1 MKARVDE
8 LLANVLRSFRGVF
21 VVVGAFSLVMNLLL
35 LMPTLYMLQIYDRV
49 LPSRSEAT
57 LFVLSLVMLGAY
69 ALEAALEVIRS
80 RVMVRAGSALDLRL
94 GQPVFDAA
102 FRAYLRARQGSPEQ
116 AFGDLLNLRQFLA
129 GKGLL
134 AFFDAPWVPIYVL
147 AAFLLGF
154 WLGVFALVS
163 VVLSLILAWLNE
175 RLTAPLLTEASRLSM
190 AASQHAGASL
200 RNAEVIEALGMLGRL
215 RQRWQSRQGGVLT
228 LQARASDRAAL
239 LAGAGRFLRLSSQS
253 GILGLGAL
261 MVLEQQLT
269 PGGMFAASILLGRAL
284 APVDLVM
291 ATWRGTVS
299 ARGSHARLRALL
311 GAFPPVPRRMSL
323 PRPAGR
329 VVAENLTVAPP
340 GSPRPVLKGLSFAVE
355 PGMLVAV
362 LGASAAGKS
371 SLARALMGV
380 WASQGGTLR
389 LDEAELT
396 QWNREELGQWLGYLP
411 QDVELFE
418 GTVAENIARFVEG
431 DEGLVLEAARRAGAH
446 EMILRLP
453 AGYETQI
460 GEGGV
465 VLSAGQRQRVGLA
478 RALYGDPALIVLD
491 EPNSSLD
498 EAGDRALLEALKEMK
513 QSRRTVFVITH
524 RLNLLSQADQVMILA
539 DGKLQ
544 AFGARDVILPPW
556 RHAGRTSR
564 GGRTSSPGAE
574 GA

>member
-1 MKARVDE
+1 MRRRPDE
-8 LLANVLRSFRGVF
+8 LLASVLRSFRGVF
-21 VVVGAFSLVMNLLL
+21 LVVGGFSLVMNLLL

-49 LPSRSEAT
+49 LPSRSEST
-57 LFVLSLVMLGAY
+57 LLMLSLVMLGAY

-80 RVMVRAGSALDLRL
+80 QAMVRAGSALDLRL
-94 GQPVFDAA
+94 GPPVFDAA
-102 FRAYLRARQGSPEQ
+102 FRGYLRARQGSPEQ

-163 VVLSLILAWLNE
+163 VILSLMLAWLNE
-175 RLTAPLLTEASRLSM
+175 RLTAPLLMEASHLSM
-190 AASQHAGASL
+190 AASQRAGSSL
-200 RNAEVIEALGMLGRL
+200 RNAEVIEAMGMLARL
-215 RQRWQSRQGGVLT
+215 RQRWQLRQHGVLR
-228 LQARASDRAAL
+228 LQARASERAAL
-239 LAGAGRFLRLSSQS
+239 LAGAGRFLRLASQS

-261 MVLEQQLT
+261 LVLEQQLT

-284 APVDLVM
+284 APVDLAM
-291 ATWRGTVS
+291 ATWRGTIS

-311 GAFPPVPRRMSL
+311 GAFPAPPPRMPL
-323 PRPAGR
+323 PRPEGR
-329 VVAENLTVAPP
+329 VVAENLVVAPP
-340 GSPRPVLKGLSFAVE
+340 GYPLPVLKGLSFVVE

-362 LGASAAGKS
+362 MGPSAAGKS

-380 WASQGGTLR
+380 WGSQGGTLR
-389 LDEAELT
+389 LDDAELA
-396 QWNREELGQWLGYLP
+396 QWNREALGHWLGYLP

-460 GEGGV
+460 GEGGAA
-465 VLSAGQRQRVGLA
+465 LSGGQRQRIGLA

-491 EPNSSLD
+491 EPNASLD
-498 EAGDRALLEALKEMK
+498 EAGDRALLSALEDMK
-513 QSRRTVFVITH
+513 RSRRTVFVITH
-524 RLNLLSQADQVMILA
+524 RLNLLSLA
-539 DGKLQ
+539 DRVMVLAEGQLQ
-544 AFGARDVILPPW
+544 AFGPRDAVLVP
-556 RHAGRTSR
+556 RREAGRAVRGAVPPSR
-564 GGRTSSPGAE
+564 EE